1 MQPAGQSPRFAV
13 NLPTPPQT
21 EAPRSCWELFHA
33 FAQIALQSFGGA
45 LAMMERVIVQQRRW
59 MTPQDFLG
67 VYAISQVMPGP
78 TGISFCVLLGD
89 RHFGLRG
96 AAAALAGFVG
106 VPAAIV
112 LVVAALFGHFQHLP
126 WVQGALHGMGAA
138 SVGLIVH
145 TALRM
150 ARTLKGQRSAILIA
164 LAAFSAVA
172 LAHWPVSTVV
182 LSLGVGSVL
191 LAWRALGAG
200 PPAQGGRE

>member
-1 MQPAGQSPRFAV
+1 MTPSPPEGVPALAAATQV
-13 NLPTPPQT
+13 
-21 EAPRSCWELFHA
+21 PRSCWELFCA
-33 FAQIALQSFGGA
+33 FTQIAVQSFGGA

-112 LVVAALFGHFQHLP
+112 LVVVALFSHFQHLP

-150 ARTLKGQRSAILIA
+150 ARTLKGQRIAILIA
-164 LAAFSAVA
+164 LGAFSAVA
-172 LAHWPVSTVV
+172 FAHWPVSTVV
-182 LSLGVGSVL
+182 LSFGVGSVL
-191 LAWRALGAG
+191 WAWRVLGQPA
-200 PPAQGGRE
+200 PPASGQE

>member
-1 MQPAGQSPRFAV
+1 VQPAGQSPRFAV

-21 EAPRSCWELFHA
+21 EVPRSCWELFHA

-126 WVQGALHGMGAA
+126 SMQGALHGMGAA

-145 TALRM
+145 TAWRM
-150 ARTLKGQRSAILIA
+150 ARALKGSRRGMAIA
-164 LAAFSAVA
+164 LGTLGVVAV
-172 LAHWPVSTVV
+172 AHWPVSAVV
-182 LSLGVGSVL
+182 LTFGLGSVL
-191 LAWRALGAG
+191 LAWREVAVSGGASRG
-200 PPAQGGRE
+200 

>member
-1 MQPAGQSPRFAV
+1 MATQI
-13 NLPTPPQT
+13 
-21 EAPRSCWELFHA
+21 PRSCWELFCA
-33 FAQIALQSFGGA
+33 FTQIAVQSFGGA

-112 LVVAALFGHFQHLP
+112 LVVVALFSHFQHLP

-150 ARTLKGQRSAILIA
+150 ARTLQGQRIAILIA
-164 LAAFSAVA
+164 LGAFGAVA
-172 LAHWPVSTVV
+172 FAHWPVSTVV
-182 LSLGVGSVL
+182 LSFGVGSVL
-191 LAWRALGAG
+191 WAWRGLG
-200 PPAQGGRE
+200 PPAQPASGQE

>member
-1 MQPAGQSPRFAV
+1 MTPSAQQG
-13 NLPTPPQT
+13 LPQAAPPTQTPG
-21 EAPRSCWELFHA
+21 SCWDLFSA

-112 LVVAALFGHFQHLP
+112 LVVAALFSHFQHLP

-145 TALRM
+145 TAVRM

-164 LAAFSAVA
+164 LGAFGAVA
-172 LAHWPVSTVV
+172 FAHWPVSTVV
-182 LSLGVGSVL
+182 LSFGVGSVL
-191 LAWRALGAG
+191 LAWHTLGR
-200 PPAQGGRE
+200 PARSESGQE

>member
-1 MQPAGQSPRFAV
+1 MTPSAQQG
-13 NLPTPPQT
+13 LPQAAPPTQTPG
-21 EAPRSCWELFHA
+21 SCWDLFSA

-112 LVVAALFGHFQHLP
+112 LVVAALFSHFQHLP

-145 TALRM
+145 TAVRM

-164 LAAFSAVA
+164 LGAFGAVA
-172 LAHWPVSTVV
+172 FAHWPVSTVV
-182 LSLGVGSVL
+182 LSFGVGSVL
-191 LAWRALGAG
+191 LAWYSLGR
-200 PPAQGGRE
+200 PARPEGGQE

>member
-1 MQPAGQSPRFAV
+1 MA
-13 NLPTPPQT
+13 PQV
-21 EAPRSCWELFHA
+21 PRSCWELFCA
-33 FAQIALQSFGGA
+33 FTQIAVQSFGGA

-112 LVVAALFGHFQHLP
+112 LVVVALFSHFQHLP

-150 ARTLKGQRSAILIA
+150 ARTLQGQRIAILIA
-164 LAAFSAVA
+164 LGAFGAVA
-172 LAHWPVSTVV
+172 FAHWPVSTVV
-182 LSLGVGSVL
+182 LSFGVGSVL
-191 LAWRALGAG
+191 WAWRVLGA
-200 PPAQGGRE
+200 PAQPASGQE

>member
-1 MQPAGQSPRFAV
+1 MVTRVPH
-13 NLPTPPQT
+13 
-21 EAPRSCWELFHA
+21 SCWDLFRA

-106 VPAAIV
+106 VPAVIV
-112 LVVAALFGHFQHLP
+112 LVVAALFSHYQHLS

-145 TALRM
+145 TAVRM
-150 ARTLKGQRSAILIA
+150 ARTLKGQRGAILIA
-164 LAAFSAVA
+164 GGACGAVA
-172 LAHWPVSTVV
+172 FAHWPVSTVV
-182 LSLGVGSVL
+182 LTFGVGSVV
-191 LAWRALGAG
+191 LAWRGLDQPDKPAG
-200 PPAQGGRE
+200 GQE